1 MLYTVLCTL
10 VWGLAHVT
18 AFPAEALQKRA
29 PTTIVQQLTQAST
42 DIVTNIQT
50 YTVITNSTVSKV
62 VTVTGVRTAT
72 STVPTRVSS
81 FVPSISTDVQF
92 STLTSTITHVDTTT
106 IPVIGSLTL
115 ETVYPSAHTW
125 TYTAGANQYSAY
137 TTTLT
142 TEVYQYSQTR
152 IIQNIESYFT
162 YIYASFTSY
171 YTQVPSVMDL
181 TTTQITFSQMTLV
194 TSTNPT
200 VSLTSIS
207 TLAYFNFYFETS
219 TSTSTV
225 TLTTEV
231 LSVIPSVGT
240 FEFMYTYTTTQQY
253 TTPTTLG
260 SSTMTSTSVQTVTST
275 DTVTSLVPTSAIEYS
290 DESTVQ
296 LYNETY
302 LEAST
307 EESVVD
313 VASEYTSTILS
324 TRLVETV
331 VAITKVTDI
340 PDSSSVVSS
349 VEIAPL
355 SNSFGFASESSVESS
370 SASSLPVTSSDNV
383 VSSIISPVSS
393 SFQAPV
399 GWNSTA
405 SGSPPAVVVSSV
417 VSSSQASLSSTPG
430 KISSI
435 SSASPSNSGI
445 GPESL
450 VSPRVGAPGE
460 PQTPPEETGS
470 SAATP
475 PGAPAASS
483 GVEAA
488 GTAAE
493 PSSPGA
499 PEEEQTSTITT
510 TLYHGIRV
518 TTTELIP
525 PKPAAPGES
534 SLAAAE
540 AGNAPVA
547 AQGGNAPGEARAL
560 AQPSITITTTISGD
574 VVLGVIAANQASGTP
589 PIVTPPLDIISTIS
603 HYSPGTHPSPGS
615 PSSLPTV
622 PQYGNGAASVLGPV
636 WCAALAHLLV
646 LLL

>member
-1 MLYTVLCTL
+1 
-10 VWGLAHVT
+10 
-18 AFPAEALQKRA
+18 
-29 PTTIVQQLTQAST
+29 
-42 DIVTNIQT
+42 
-50 YTVITNSTVSKV
+50 
-62 VTVTGVRTAT
+62 
-72 STVPTRVSS
+72 
-81 FVPSISTDVQF
+81 
-92 STLTSTITHVDTTT
+92 
-106 IPVIGSLTL
+106 
-115 ETVYPSAHTW
+115 
-125 TYTAGANQYSAY
+125 
-137 TTTLT
+137 
-142 TEVYQYSQTR
+142 
-152 IIQNIESYFT
+152 
-162 YIYASFTSY
+162 
-171 YTQVPSVMDL
+171 MDL

-296 LYNETY
+296 FYNETY

-313 VASEYTSTILS
+313 VASEYASTILS
-324 TRLVETV
+324 TRVVETV

-370 SASSLPVTSSDNV
+370 SASSLPVTSSEDV

-405 SGSPPAVVVSSV
+405 SGSPPAVVVSSA
-417 VSSSQASLSSTPG
+417 VSSSQSSLSSTPG

-445 GPESL
+445 GPQSL

-460 PQTPPEETGS
+460 PQIPPEETGS

-475 PGAPAASS
+475 PGAAAASS

-493 PSSPGA
+493 PSPPGA

-547 AQGGNAPGEARAL
+547 AQGGNAPGEPGAL

-589 PIVTPPLDIISTIS
+589 PVMTPPLDIISTIS
-603 HYSPGTHPSPGS
+603 HYSPGTHPGPGS

-622 PQYGNGAASVLGPV
+622 PEYGNGAASVLGPV
-636 WCAALAHLLV
+636 WFAALAHLLV
-646 LLL
+646 VLL